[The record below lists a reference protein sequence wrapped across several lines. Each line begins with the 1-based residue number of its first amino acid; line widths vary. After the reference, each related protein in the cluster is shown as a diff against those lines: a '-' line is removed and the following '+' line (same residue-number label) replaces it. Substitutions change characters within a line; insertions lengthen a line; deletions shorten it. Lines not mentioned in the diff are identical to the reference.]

1 MKYYGH
7 KVHINDIATK
17 VIFYKNHG
25 KIKINKT
32 LKKIS
37 ILFVKATCIFRVVC
51 ILSVCECKAR
61 VFQMMTIFCKEGFF
75 S

>member
-17 VIFYKNHG
+17 VIFYKIIE

-32 LKKIS
+32 LTKNIKM
-37 ILFVKATCIFRVVC
+37 FVVLGWYFEF
-51 ILSVCECKAR
+51 CECKAR

-75 S
+75 SDS